1 MTSFILTL
9 LLGATLS
16 NPSTSISCAKDTIP
30 DKTIKEITVLG
41 EIPKNFTFPMVIMTA
56 KDLQTSSFF
65 TPADA
70 LQSQTGLTIARD
82 GIWSTSVNIRGF
94 SEQRVLEMVDGDRI
108 QTATEHSGPMSTIDM
123 NSIEKIE
130 VIKGASSVLYGTSA
144 MGGVVN
150 FVTKTPTYSEFFQTK
165 GNVGTEFN
173 TVNNLWANFAN
184 IQFTTNQ
191 WYIGLNGSFRTAQ
204 NTMTPGGIL
213 PNSQFHDASWGVKAG
228 IMYSPNQ
235 EFKANYQHFE
245 GWDIGIPGGRTF
257 PATAVARYTGIAR
270 NQLVGEYIISNI
282 SENLNQ
288 INIKAY
294 TQNISRD
301 VELKPADPTLT
312 LLPSSLNK
320 TSGAKITTDWDFENK
335 QHLIMGAE
343 GWLRDAQTIRLTEKN
358 SADTLLTVT
367 GDLPSPN
374 ARMYDAG
381 IFGLYS
387 YKIIPQKLTLNVGL
401 RLDYIQIA
409 NDTAWFPLFKYMQ
422 RGSAISYV
430 KNLVSSPM
438 YIASIHENLNY
449 AAHIDLAFNMN
460 ESQSFTF
467 SLSNSYRAPSIE
479 ELFKYINLGASIHL
493 GNPDLKPEQGIFTNL
508 NHTFVGSNFNLKTD
522 AYCNYLTNLIQE
534 VQSSTIPNT
543 FVNQN
548 ISKALFIGAEIEGK
562 WWINNQFTFLAN
574 ASYTNTRDINA
585 NMPLPQIPPL
595 HGFAS
600 LEYNSKKF
608 GGSFSTLWAATQ
620 NEIASN
626 ETVTPGHIIFN
637 LDAHSSSIKL
647 NTGNLQ
653 LFAGVD
659 NILNTAY
666 FDHLSSTR
674 GTIKL
679 EPGRNIYL
687 KVKWGW

>member
-1 MTSFILTL
+1 MSSILFPL
-9 LLGATLS
+9 LVGSVLCNNTYTPNLQHD
-16 NPSTSISCAKDTIP
+16 SITTKE
-30 DKTIKEITVLG
+30 IKEITVVG
-41 EIPKNFTFPMVIMTA
+41 EIPKSFSFPMVILTA

-70 LQSQTGLTIARD
+70 LQNQTGLSIARD
-82 GIWSTSVNIRGF
+82 GIWSTSINIRGF

-123 NSIEKIE
+123 NTIERIE
-130 VIKGASSVLYGTSA
+130 VIKGASSVLYGTGA

-150 FVTKTPTYSEFFQTK
+150 FVTKTPAYSEFFQTK
-165 GNVGTEFN
+165 GNIGTEFN
-173 TVNNLWANFAN
+173 AVNNLWANFAN
-184 IQFTTNQ
+184 VQITTHQ

-204 NTMTPGGIL
+204 STMTPGGIL

-228 IMYSPNQ
+228 IMYSPNH

-270 NQLVGEYIISNI
+270 NQLVGEYIISNV

-301 VELKPADPTLT
+301 VELKPSDPTLT

-320 TSGAKITTDWDFENK
+320 TSGVKITTDWDFENK
-335 QHLIMGAE
+335 QHLILGAE
-343 GWLRDAQTIRLTEKN
+343 GWLRDAHTIRLTEKN
-358 SADTLLTVT
+358 NADTLLTVT
-367 GDLPSPN
+367 GDLPTPN
-374 ARMYDAG
+374 AKMYDAG

-387 YKIIPQKLTLNVGL
+387 YKIIPQKLTLNAGL

-409 NDTAWFPLFKYMQ
+409 NDTAWFPLFKYTQ
-422 RGSAISYV
+422 KGSAITYV
-430 KNLVSSPM
+430 KNLVSTPM
-438 YIASIHENLNY
+438 YIASVHENLNY
-449 AAHIDLAFNMN
+449 SAHVDLAYNI
-460 ESQSFTF
+460 SQSQSLAF
-467 SLSNSYRAPSIE
+467 SVSNSYRSPSIE
-479 ELFKYINLGASIHL
+479 ELFKNINLGASIHL
-493 GNPDLKPEQGIFTNL
+493 GNPNLKPEQGIFTNL
-508 NHTFVGSNFNLKTD
+508 NHTLIESNFNLKTD
-522 AYCNYLTNLIQE
+522 VFFNYLTNLIQE
-534 VQSSTIPNT
+534 VQNSTSPTT

-548 ISKALFIGAEIEGK
+548 ISKALFVGAEIEGK
-562 WWINNQFTFLAN
+562 WWINNHFMLLAN
-574 ASYTNTRDINA
+574 ASYTHTHDIVA

-600 LEYNSKKF
+600 INYDNKQV
-608 GGSFSTLWAATQ
+608 GCSFSTSWAAAQ
-620 NEIASN
+620 NEIAVG
-626 ETVTPGHIIFN
+626 ETSTTGHLIFN
-637 LDAHSSSIKL
+637 IDAHSADIHL
-647 NTGNLQ
+647 NNSRLK

-674 GTIKL
+674 GFVKL

-687 KVKWGW
+687 KIKYGW